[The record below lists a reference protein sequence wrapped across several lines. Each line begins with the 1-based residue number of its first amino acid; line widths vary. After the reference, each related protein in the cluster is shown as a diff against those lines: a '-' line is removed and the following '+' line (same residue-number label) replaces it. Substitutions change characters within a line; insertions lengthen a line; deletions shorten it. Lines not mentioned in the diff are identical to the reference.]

1 MATATLGLATYRLP
15 AWKRGRDLFL
25 GGTLVI
31 LASPLFVLCWVAVR
45 LTSPGPALH
54 WSRRVG
60 RDNRLFGM
68 PKFRTMHINAPQM
81 ATHLLERPERYMT
94 PIGALLRKTSLDE
107 LPQLFSVWSGDLTL
121 VGPRPALFNQNDLVE
136 LRTRHGVHRLVP
148 GITGWAQVNGRD
160 DLPIPL
166 KVGYDTEY
174 MQAQSFGLDA
184 KIMMLTLWR
193 VLKAEGV
200 RH

>member
-1 MATATLGLATYRLP
+1 M
-15 AWKRGRDLFL
+15 DLLL

>member
-1 MATATLGLATYRLP
+1 M
-15 AWKRGRDLFL
+15 DLLL

-148 GITGWAQVNGRD
+148 ESPAGRRSMAAMICQSRSR
-160 DLPIPL
+160 LATTPNTCRRSPL
-166 KVGYDTEY
+166 AWTRR
-174 MQAQSFGLDA
+174 S
-184 KIMMLTLWR
+184 
-193 VLKAEGV
+193 
-200 RH
+200 